1 MKVVVKRALNK
12 EPSQEEIE
20 LIVQLFYTCRANT
33 DIYYKSG
40 LFSMV
45 LELINRNISPDLVI
59 DYLIRIDLTPTLIN

>member
-1 MKVVVKRALNK
+1 LKVVVKRALNK

>member
-20 LIVQLFYTCRANT
+20 LIVQLFYACRANT

>member
-1 MKVVVKRALNK
+1 MVKRALNK

-20 LIVQLFYTCRANT
+20 LIVQLFYACRANT

>member
-1 MKVVVKRALNK
+1 VVKRALNK

-20 LIVQLFYTCRANT
+20 LIVQLFYACRANT